1 MTIRLDPRLNEVPMM
16 PVSCR
21 SCGAV
26 VLARKSSWQQ
36 TSVQWNAAASGRC
49 PQRRDA
55 EALGGHGNRGLFL
68 GCSSMRAS
76 VEAAAVDGVLPLADE
91 PSIRWG
97 STRAG

>member
-1 MTIRLDPRLNEVPMM
+1 MTVHLDPRLEELPMM

-55 EALGGHGNRGLFL
+55 DALAGHGSRGLFL
-68 GCSSMRAS
+68 GCDAMAAS
-76 VEAAAVDGVLPLADE
+76 VVAATIDGVLSLADADDR
-91 PSIRWG
+91 SDAASHR
-97 STRAG
+97 